1 MILLPLKLST
11 PISPKVP
18 KCLFL
23 KKLPT
28 DSDESSIRNNLYF
41 LDNFLNLLYHMHFQK
56 HELELLL

>member
-41 LDNFLNLLYHMHFQK
+41 LDNFFKLIISQAFPK
-56 HELELLL
+56 T